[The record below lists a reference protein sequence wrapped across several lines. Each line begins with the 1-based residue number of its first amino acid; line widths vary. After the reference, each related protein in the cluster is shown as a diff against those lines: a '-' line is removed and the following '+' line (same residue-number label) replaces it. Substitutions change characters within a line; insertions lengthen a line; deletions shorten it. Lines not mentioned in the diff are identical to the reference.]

1 MGFFSRK
8 KEVEKSNK
16 LYKEYSFDAIGQHHA
31 SWNNTYRDS
40 QNYSYL
46 TNSYNNLAE
55 VAAPINF
62 YADNSSQVLFDI
74 QKAKKIIDSHWLSTL
89 MLKPNY
95 YQNYGEFISAII
107 MQRLLYSNVY
117 IYAESAETVRYGK
130 IPNSLYLLPP
140 SKISIELNK
149 KSFIDNSIKSYIY
162 DEKTIIS
169 PEKILH
175 LKGTNPNF
183 NNSQYLYGLSNLVS
197 VNKNIQSLEE
207 GYSAKVGIYK
217 HGPRVVMSSK
227 GGGMGE
233 IGVFTDDT
241 QNIKE
246 KIATEY
252 GLTEGLYQILVTD
265 MPLDV
270 HVIGKNIKE
279 LAIVENNLSD
289 FQKICSVLSIPS
301 LILSDNEGATFANVK
316 EAKTMFF
323 NGVFK
328 SLVNSTFEALTLF
341 FKQFEKEIEIVPDF
355 SNIPEILEVEKKE
368 QANLIELCKLG
379 LITRNELLIMLG
391 YSTINNSQFNENL
404 QQYNW

>member
-1 MGFFSRK
+1 
-8 KEVEKSNK
+8 
-16 LYKEYSFDAIGQHHA
+16 
-31 SWNNTYRDS
+31 
-40 QNYSYL
+40 
-46 TNSYNNLAE
+46 
-55 VAAPINF
+55 
-62 YADNSSQVLFDI
+62 
-74 QKAKKIIDSHWLSTL
+74 
-89 MLKPNY
+89 
-95 YQNYGEFISAII
+95 
-107 MQRLLYSNVY
+107 
-117 IYAESAETVRYGK
+117 
-130 IPNSLYLLPP
+130 
-140 SKISIELNK
+140 
-149 KSFIDNSIKSYIY
+149 
-162 DEKTIIS
+162 
-169 PEKILH
+169 
-175 LKGTNPNF
+175 
-183 NNSQYLYGLSNLVS
+183 
-197 VNKNIQSLEE
+197 VNKNIQSIEE

-217 HGPRVVMSSK
+217 HGPRAVFSSK